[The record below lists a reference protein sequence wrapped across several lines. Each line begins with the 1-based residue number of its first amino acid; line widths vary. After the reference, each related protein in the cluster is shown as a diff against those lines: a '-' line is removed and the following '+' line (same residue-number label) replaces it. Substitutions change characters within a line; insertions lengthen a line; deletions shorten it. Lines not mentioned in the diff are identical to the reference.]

1 MLFHFWI
8 FRIATFSI
16 FQLISKF
23 MKSNPHEKGE
33 HTLHGFDEAETLHHL
48 HHHLPAQAPLKDFI
62 HHNTLHAFQA
72 QPFHHGIATASAIFG
87 YRVSPELKEYREWHR
102 SGKIPDHYINAVLE
116 RKKGAEHL
124 AEWRELLLNKKFA
137 SPEAPRIGRL
147 RSHWKKHYK
156 IDLDALVHPLLF
168 RTLCSYLDQG
178 IATWPF
184 PITSLSFLEAIRE
197 LNQISAVKIL
207 KGKRAQQLLNKVD
220 LNITDILA
228 ELVGQEVYYHD
239 YLFDLCFAHQG
250 WSGMVSTV
258 ESLPQSLLDPR
269 RISLREAIIFELLL
283 EIDALDT
290 AFGPI
295 WAPLSQ
301 HIPSNYSPLFSKVAF
316 TQYRE
321 VISLWQEALEWS
333 FHDPMVVAIRESP
346 IQSSSS
352 VVSSQAIF
360 CIDDRECSL
369 RRHLERGTGNFETFG
384 SPGFFGVA
392 FFFKPLLGKFTT
404 KLCPAPVT
412 PAHLIKEVGTG
423 TSTSSEVHFS
433 KHAHHPISSV
443 FLTQIMGFWSALKL
457 VIHLFFPRISANTS
471 SAANHMHADAQLT
484 IERDPSQ
491 PKEDGLWVGYA
502 LDEMT
507 DAVERFLKSIGLTQ
521 QFGEIIYV
529 VGHGSSSTNNPHFAA
544 YDCGACSGRAGS
556 VNARVM
562 AYMANH
568 DHVRS
573 SLVHRGITIP
583 ATSRF
588 VGALH
593 DTTRDE
599 MFYYDVATL
608 SEPLRALHN
617 KNEECFQIAL
627 DANAKERSRRFAS
640 INTTASAK
648 VVHEQVAR
656 RSVSLFEPRPEL
668 NHATNAACI
677 VGRRSLSKN
686 IFLDRRSFLNSYD
699 YRVDPDGTYLHAIL
713 RAVAPVCGGINLEY
727 YFSRVDNQ
735 KLGAGSKLPHNVM
748 GLIGVANGID
758 GDLRPGLPSQMI
770 EVHDPVRLMVVVEH
784 FPDVVLHAIA
794 QDPATSEWFKN
805 EWVRLIAID
814 PIQHHTS
821 LLVNG
826 QFEPYTPLNITLPQ
840 IDNVMPMFESN
851 DENLP
856 IQILQ
861 AV

>member
-1 MLFHFWI
+1 MTAL
-8 FRIATFSI
+8 
-16 FQLISKF
+16 
-23 MKSNPHEKGE
+23 PHGDGV
-33 HTLHGFDEAETLHHL
+33 HGQTGFDEAVALHHL

-62 HHNTLHAFQA
+62 HHNTLHAFQS
-72 QPFHHGIATASAIFG
+72 QPFHQGIATASAILG
-87 YRVSPELKEYREWHR
+87 YRVSPELKEYRAWHR
-102 SGKIPDHYINAVLE
+102 SGKIPDIYINAVIQ
-116 RKKGAEHL
+116 RKKGNEHL
-124 AEWRELLLNKKFA
+124 MEWRELLLHKTFA
-137 SPEAPRIGRL
+137 SPDAPRIGRL
-147 RSHWKKHYK
+147 RSHWKKYYK

-184 PITSLSFLEAIRE
+184 PITNISFLDAVRQ
-197 LNQISAVKIL
+197 LNQTSSIKIIRS
-207 KGKRAQQLLNKVD
+207 KRAQQLLNQP
-220 LNITDILA
+220 NLA
-228 ELVGQEVYYHD
+228 LADVLQELVGDEAYYHD

-258 ESLPQSLLDPR
+258 ESLPQTLLDQR
-269 RISLREAIIFELLL
+269 RISLREAILFELLL
-283 EIDALDT
+283 EVDVLDRE
-290 AFGPI
+290 FGPI
-295 WAPLSQ
+295 WAPLGQ
-301 HIPSNYSPLFSKVAF
+301 HIPTPYTPLFARVAF

-321 VISLWQEALEWS
+321 VIALWQEALEWS
-333 FHDPMVVAIRESP
+333 FHDPMVVALRDSP
-346 IQSSSS
+346 IHVDSSAAQT
-352 VVSSQAIF
+352 QAIF

-369 RRHLERGTGNFETFG
+369 RRYVENGPGKFETFG

-392 FFFKPLLGKFTT
+392 FYYKPLHGKFTT

-412 PAHLIKEVGTG
+412 PVHLIKEIGSGTG
-423 TSTSSEVHFS
+423 TQSDIHFS
-433 KHAHHPISSV
+433 RHSHHPITGV
-443 FLTQIMGFWSALKL
+443 LLTQIMGFWSAIKL
-457 VIHLFFPRISANTS
+457 VFSLFFPRVTAHTS
-471 SAANHMHADAQLT
+471 SAAHHMHAEAQLT
-484 IERDPSQ
+484 IERDPSH
-491 PKEDGLWVGYA
+491 PTEDGLQVGYT

-507 DAVERFLKSIGLTQ
+507 DSVERFLKSIGLTQ
-521 QFGEIIYV
+521 QFGSLVYV

-568 DHVRS
+568 TTVRNA
-573 SLVHRGITIP
+573 LVSRGISIP
-583 ATSRF
+583 SHCRF

-599 MFYYDVATL
+599 MHYYDVADL
-608 SEPLRALHN
+608 SGEWQNRHREN
-617 KNEECFQIAL
+617 SESFRIAL

-640 INTTASAK
+640 INTTGAAED
-648 VVHEQVAR
+648 VHKQVTR

-677 VGRRSLSKN
+677 VGRRALSKQV
-686 IFLDRRSFLNSYD
+686 FLDRRSFLNSYD
-699 YRVDPDGTYLHAIL
+699 YRIDPDGTYLHGIL

-784 FPDVVLHAIA
+784 FPDIVQQAITK
-794 QDPATSEWFKN
+794 DEATFEWFKN

-814 PIQHHTS
+814 PVHHSTS

-826 QFEPYTPLNITLPQ
+826 VFEPYTPLDIALPH
-840 IDNVMPMFESN
+840 IDNVMPVIEST

-856 IQILQ
+856 IQILES
-861 AV
+861 V